1 MCPKGH
7 DKVTAFRSVD
17 CVATDFTRWTTFE
30 YFLRD
35 LKAGVLT
42 RIAATGAAA
51 LIVLLL
57 LILSLVCLMRRA
69 KRKKQER
76 ELKRLAY
83 TGKIT

>member
-1 MCPKGH
+1 MI
-7 DKVTAFRSVD
+7 AFRGID
-17 CVATDFTRWTTFE
+17 CVPTDLTRWTNFE

-42 RIAATGAAA
+42 RIAAAGAAA
-51 LIVLLL
+51 LILLLL
-57 LILSLVCLMRRA
+57 LILSLVCLVRRA
-69 KRKKQER
+69 KRKKREK